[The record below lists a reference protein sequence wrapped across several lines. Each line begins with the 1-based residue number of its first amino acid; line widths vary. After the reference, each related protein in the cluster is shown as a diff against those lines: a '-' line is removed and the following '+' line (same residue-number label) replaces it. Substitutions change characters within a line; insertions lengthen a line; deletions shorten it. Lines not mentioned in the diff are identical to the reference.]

1 MAGAEEMLEPFV
13 TELLAALEIE
23 DTPVDLEAVLGLAG
37 VAAHSVIR
45 PAAPVTTFIVG
56 YAAGLGAATGQ
67 AAPAVAMRA
76 ASRVADEVAR
86 RHATEGATGGT
97 GATGATG
104 APGNGSAGNGTG
116 ETGQA

>member
-56 YAAGLGAATGQ
+56 YAAGLAAATGQ

-86 RHATEGATGGT
+86 RHAVEGAPGVAGTAGATGTT
-97 GATGATG
+97 GA
-104 APGNGSAGNGTG
+104 AGNGTG
-116 ETGQA
+116 ETDQA

>member
-1 MAGAEEMLEPFV
+1 MLEPFV

-56 YAAGLGAATGQ
+56 YAAGLAAATGQ

-86 RHATEGATGGT
+86 RHAVQGAPGATETAGATGT
-97 GATGATG
+97 TET
-104 APGNGSAGNGTG
+104 AGNGTG
-116 ETGQA
+116 ETDQP

>member
-1 MAGAEEMLEPFV
+1 MLEPFV

-56 YAAGLGAATGQ
+56 YAAGLAAATGQ

-86 RHATEGATGGT
+86 RHAVEGAPEATGTAGATGTTGT
-97 GATGATG
+97 
-104 APGNGSAGNGTG
+104 AGNGTG
-116 ETGQA
+116 ETDQA

>member
-56 YAAGLGAATGQ
+56 YAAGLAAATGQ

-86 RHATEGATGGT
+86 RHAADGAT

-104 APGNGSAGNGTG
+104 AAGDGSAGNGTG
-116 ETGQA
+116 ETGPA